1 MQSNA
6 ALYFFVFVLTIA
18 AVVVGYNIQRSRYG
32 RAFDA
37 VRQSPFA
44 AQALGIPVA
53 RVKVIAFSLN
63 AAFAGFAGG
72 LLASVVGFIDPPEFG
87 ILASIQHITF
97 IVVGGLGSIAGSI
110 VGAVALTALPEALR
124 GVQEYG
130 ELIYG
135 FILLGT
141 LLFLPKG
148 LVGLA
153 ARLELLRP
161 AKPLAEP
168 PANPHASHLPRSPPM
183 ALLEINALS
192 VRFGGVA
199 AVTDVSLA
207 VNSGEIHGI
216 IGPNGA
222 GKTSLINAVTGM
234 VAPHSGSIRFS
245 DREIAGVA
253 PHVIS
258 SLGLGRTF
266 QHVELFGD
274 RSVFDNV
281 LTGFYRH
288 QSYGLL
294 AAAFRFGKAGQ
305 SERKTREQARAL
317 LDAFDLAAYAD
328 TRAGLLPFGIQKRV
342 DIARALA
349 AEPKLL
355 LLDEPVSGMSEAEAE
370 AAVTTMR
377 KLARE
382 HGITLVVVEHNMHV
396 LMNLAER
403 VTVLNQGRLLASGTP
418 AEMQANTAVIE
429 AYLGDAA

>member
-1 MQSNA
+1 
-6 ALYFFVFVLTIA
+6 
-18 AVVVGYNIQRSRYG
+18 
-32 RAFDA
+32 
-37 VRQSPFA
+37 
-44 AQALGIPVA
+44 
-53 RVKVIAFSLN
+53 
-63 AAFAGFAGG
+63 
-72 LLASVVGFIDPPEFG
+72 
-87 ILASIQHITF
+87 
-97 IVVGGLGSIAGSI
+97 
-110 VGAVALTALPEALR
+110 
-124 GVQEYG
+124 
-130 ELIYG
+130 
-135 FILLGT
+135 
-141 LLFLPKG
+141 
-148 LVGLA
+148 
-153 ARLELLRP
+153 
-161 AKPLAEP
+161 
-168 PANPHASHLPRSPPM
+168 M

-199 AVTDVSLA
+199 AVTDVSL
-207 VNSGEIHGI
+207 VINSGEIHGI

-234 VAPHSGSIRFS
+234 VAPHL
-245 DREIAGVA
+245 
-253 PHVIS
+253 IS

-294 AAAFRFGKAGQ
+294 AAALRLRKAGQ
-305 SERKTREQARAL
+305 SERQTREQTRLL
-317 LDAFDLAAYAD
+317 LDAFDLTAYAG

-418 AEMQANTAVIE
+418 AQMQANTAVIE

>member
-1 MQSNA
+1 
-6 ALYFFVFVLTIA
+6 
-18 AVVVGYNIQRSRYG
+18 
-32 RAFDA
+32 
-37 VRQSPFA
+37 
-44 AQALGIPVA
+44 
-53 RVKVIAFSLN
+53 
-63 AAFAGFAGG
+63 
-72 LLASVVGFIDPPEFG
+72 
-87 ILASIQHITF
+87 
-97 IVVGGLGSIAGSI
+97 
-110 VGAVALTALPEALR
+110 
-124 GVQEYG
+124 
-130 ELIYG
+130 
-135 FILLGT
+135 
-141 LLFLPKG
+141 
-148 LVGLA
+148 
-153 ARLELLRP
+153 
-161 AKPLAEP
+161 
-168 PANPHASHLPRSPPM
+168 M
-183 ALLEINALS
+183 ALLEIDALS

-207 VNSGEIHGI
+207 IDAGEIHGI

-234 VAPHSGSIRFS
+234 VAPHSGSIRFA
-245 DREIAGVA
+245 DKEIAGVA
-253 PHVIS
+253 PHLIS
-258 SLGLGRTF
+258 HLGLGRTF

-274 RSVFDNV
+274 RSVFENV

-305 SERKTREQARAL
+305 SERETREQAARL
-317 LDAFDLAAYAD
+317 LDAFDLTAFAD
-328 TRAGLLPFGIQKRV
+328 TQAGLLPFGIQKRV

-377 KLARE
+377 KLVRE

-403 VTVLNQGRLLASGTP
+403 VTVLNQGRLLATGTP

>member
-1 MQSNA
+1 
-6 ALYFFVFVLTIA
+6 
-18 AVVVGYNIQRSRYG
+18 
-32 RAFDA
+32 
-37 VRQSPFA
+37 
-44 AQALGIPVA
+44 
-53 RVKVIAFSLN
+53 
-63 AAFAGFAGG
+63 
-72 LLASVVGFIDPPEFG
+72 
-87 ILASIQHITF
+87 
-97 IVVGGLGSIAGSI
+97 
-110 VGAVALTALPEALR
+110 
-124 GVQEYG
+124 
-130 ELIYG
+130 
-135 FILLGT
+135 
-141 LLFLPKG
+141 
-148 LVGLA
+148 
-153 ARLELLRP
+153 
-161 AKPLAEP
+161 
-168 PANPHASHLPRSPPM
+168 M

-199 AVTDVSLA
+199 AVTDVSLRVEA
-207 VNSGEIHGI
+207 GEIHGI

-234 VAPHSGSIRFS
+234 VAPQSGSIRFA
-245 DREIAGVA
+245 DKELAGVA

-258 SLGLGRTF
+258 SFGLGRTF

-281 LTGFYRH
+281 LAGFYRH
-288 QSYGLL
+288 QPYGLL
-294 AAAFRFGKAGQ
+294 AAAVWFGKATQ
-305 SERKTREQARAL
+305 SERQTRDQARAL

-370 AAVTTMR
+370 AAVATMR

-382 HGITLVVVEHNMHV
+382 HGITLVIVEHNMRV

-403 VTVLNQGRLLASGTP
+403 VTVLNQGRLLATGTP
-418 AEMQANTAVIE
+418 AEMQADPAVIE

>member
-1 MQSNA
+1 
-6 ALYFFVFVLTIA
+6 
-18 AVVVGYNIQRSRYG
+18 
-32 RAFDA
+32 
-37 VRQSPFA
+37 
-44 AQALGIPVA
+44 
-53 RVKVIAFSLN
+53 
-63 AAFAGFAGG
+63 
-72 LLASVVGFIDPPEFG
+72 
-87 ILASIQHITF
+87 
-97 IVVGGLGSIAGSI
+97 
-110 VGAVALTALPEALR
+110 
-124 GVQEYG
+124 
-130 ELIYG
+130 
-135 FILLGT
+135 
-141 LLFLPKG
+141 
-148 LVGLA
+148 
-153 ARLELLRP
+153 
-161 AKPLAEP
+161 
-168 PANPHASHLPRSPPM
+168 M
-183 ALLEINALS
+183 ALLEIDALS

-199 AVTDVSLA
+199 AVTDVSLGVGA
-207 VNSGEIHGI
+207 GEIHGI

-222 GKTSLINAVTGM
+222 GKTSLITAVTGM
-234 VAPHSGSIRFS
+234 VVPQSGSIRLNGK
-245 DREIAGVA
+245 EIAGIA

-294 AAAFRFGKAGQ
+294 AASIRFGKAAA
-305 SERKTREQARAL
+305 SEQKTRNQARDL
-317 LDAFDLAAYAD
+317 LDAFGLTAFTE

-355 LLDEPVSGMSEAEAE
+355 LLDEPVSGMSESEAE

-377 KLARE
+377 KLARD
-382 HGITLVVVEHNMHV
+382 HGITLVVVEHNMRV

-418 AEMQANTAVIE
+418 AEMQANASVIE

>member
-1 MQSNA
+1 
-6 ALYFFVFVLTIA
+6 
-18 AVVVGYNIQRSRYG
+18 
-32 RAFDA
+32 
-37 VRQSPFA
+37 
-44 AQALGIPVA
+44 
-53 RVKVIAFSLN
+53 
-63 AAFAGFAGG
+63 
-72 LLASVVGFIDPPEFG
+72 
-87 ILASIQHITF
+87 
-97 IVVGGLGSIAGSI
+97 
-110 VGAVALTALPEALR
+110 
-124 GVQEYG
+124 
-130 ELIYG
+130 
-135 FILLGT
+135 
-141 LLFLPKG
+141 
-148 LVGLA
+148 
-153 ARLELLRP
+153 
-161 AKPLAEP
+161 
-168 PANPHASHLPRSPPM
+168 M
-183 ALLEINALS
+183 ALLEIDALS

-234 VAPHSGSIRFS
+234 VAPHSGSIRFAGK
-245 DREIAGVA
+245 EIADVA
-253 PHVIS
+253 PHLIS

-294 AAAFRFGKAGQ
+294 AAALRLKKAGR
-305 SERKTREQARAL
+305 SERQTREQARRL
-317 LDAFDLAAYAD
+317 LEAFDLTAYAEA
-328 TRAGLLPFGIQKRV
+328 RAGLLPFGIQKRV

-355 LLDEPVSGMSEAEAE
+355 LLDEPVSGMSESEAE

-403 VTVLNQGRLLASGTP
+403 VTVLNQGRWLASGTP